1 MTYLDKY
8 ASWYTNTTFTKSNSS
23 TEINTANIMEQYNF
37 DMGNFE
43 GDWTDDPAVRE
54 SILREA
60 AEQVLWDSVETVPD
74 ELLED
79 FWPLY

>member
-1 MTYLDKY
+1 
-8 ASWYTNTTFTKSNSS
+8 
-23 TEINTANIMEQYNF
+23 MEQYNF

-43 GDWTDDPAVRE
+43 GDWADDPAVRE

-60 AEQVLWDSVETVPD
+60 AEQVLWDSVETVPE

>member
-1 MTYLDKY
+1 MHRGIQTRLPQNQ
-8 ASWYTNTTFTKSNSS
+8 TNQRQSKRT
-23 TEINTANIMEQYNF
+23 ILIMEQYNF

-43 GDWTDDPAVRE
+43 GDWADDPAVRE

-60 AEQVLWDSVETVPD
+60 AEQVLWDSIETVPE

-79 FWPLY
+79 F

>member
-1 MTYLDKY
+1 
-8 ASWYTNTTFTKSNSS
+8 
-23 TEINTANIMEQYNF
+23 MEQYNF

-60 AEQVLWDSVETVPD
+60 AEQVLWDSIETVPD

-79 FWPLY
+79 F